1 MTQVAKDFGLGRES
15 FVTGATS
22 LPGNPNDG
30 HTLQALI
37 EPAER
42 VSGVKPKA
50 AYTDP
55 VPII

>member
-1 MTQVAKDFGLGRES
+1 MAKDSGLGRES
-15 FVTGATS
+15 FVMGVTA

-30 HTLQALI
+30 HTLRAFI

-50 AYTDP
+50 ADTDP
-55 VPII
+55 GL